1 MEDPVHP
8 KSAIDPIRQEI
19 EDLHSLRRR
28 ILASRLGKGQTP
40 AAHRIKLDQ
49 QRARVDLAI
58 AKGSVAVDGMLVRV
72 AHQVNFQTCPLDEV
86 ELRGALLDI
95 IDKATDP
102 RAVAAFRRRDELF
115 QATKRNSMNGGISAF
130 VAAAR
135 PSAALVAAAKTLGLR
150 HRVLAGGFSGRAP
163 LDALVAL
170 GRDYS
175 CTVRITVEREPLELV
190 SGGVVDETVL
200 ELVAM
205 ASKGMGEEKSGET
218 AIRGTVKEAAF
229 AENAQDMDVVE
240 EVDGLP
246 ATTMRFPTSALRRPA
261 MARMPV
267 KLGHDVGDAPVK
279 DDNNSCE

>member
-1 MEDPVHP
+1 MKDPVHP

-19 EDLHSLRRR
+19 EDLLSLQRR
-28 ILASRLGKGQTP
+28 ILGTRFGKGQTP

-49 QRARVDLAI
+49 QRAR
-58 AKGSVAVDGMLVRV
+58 VAVDGMLVRV

-86 ELRGALLDI
+86 EVRGALLEI

-200 ELVAM
+200 EVVAM
-205 ASKGMGEEKSGET
+205 ASKGMGEEKSDET
-218 AIRGTVKEAAF
+218 AIRGTVKEAA
-229 AENAQDMDVVE
+229 AEDAQDTAVVK

-246 ATTMRFPTSALRRPA
+246 AATMRAPMSAFRRPTL
-261 MARMPV
+261 ARAPL
-267 KLGHDVGDAPVK
+267 KLGHDVGNIPVN
-279 DDNNSCE
+279 DDNNSWE